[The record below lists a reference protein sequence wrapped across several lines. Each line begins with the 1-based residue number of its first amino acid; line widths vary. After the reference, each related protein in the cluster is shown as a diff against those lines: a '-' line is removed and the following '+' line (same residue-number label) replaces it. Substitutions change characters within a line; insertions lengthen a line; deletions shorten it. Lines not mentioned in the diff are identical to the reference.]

1 MSRSPR
7 RVALELSVKLP
18 LSGLRFSREIQLRKG
33 ESVAYFRETV
43 LNEKK
48 ADHFF
53 HWTQHITLGLPFL
66 SPDDAQVS
74 IPGTRG
80 ITYPHG
86 YDEGRALL
94 TSNEEFSWPNAP
106 LLEGG
111 KVDLR
116 RPFLRQG
123 LGFVVA
129 VLLDKKK
136 SVGFVAAVNAKLGLL
151 IAYCF
156 KRSDFPWVAIWEE
169 NMGIAAPPW
178 KLETLAALLQLQQV
192 ADQERDVG
200 LALAD
205 SSSVPRRF
213 RYCAAMRF
221 CPDDF
226 STNPR

>member
-1 MSRSPR
+1 MKSNSGRASRSR
-7 RVALELSVKLP
+7 ISGKLV
-18 LSGLRFSREIQLRKG
+18 R
-33 ESVAYFRETV
+33 
-43 LNEKK
+43 NEKK

-66 SPDDAQVS
+66 APDEAQVS

-136 SVGFVAAVNAKLGLL
+136 SVGFVAAVNPKLGLL
-151 IAYCF
+151 DCVLFQA
-156 KRSDFPWVAIWEE
+156 KRFPLGCHLGRKHGYRCSSMEA
-169 NMGIAAPPW
+169 
-178 KLETLAALLQLQQV
+178 
-192 ADQERDVG
+192 
-200 LALAD
+200 AD
-205 SSSVPRRF
+205 SRSWTRVQYHTASRVAP
-213 RYCAAMRF
+213 
-221 CPDDF
+221 
-226 STNPR
+226 